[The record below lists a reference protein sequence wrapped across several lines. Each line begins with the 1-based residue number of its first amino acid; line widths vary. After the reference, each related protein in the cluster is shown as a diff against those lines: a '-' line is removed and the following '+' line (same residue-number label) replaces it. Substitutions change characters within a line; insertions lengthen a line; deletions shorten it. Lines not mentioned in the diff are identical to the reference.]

1 MMKSTYAIKKL
12 VPQLVVICTILMLLI
27 SCDKVVNDYTYLPNA
42 SIPKVTTEI
51 LKQLYPDVSSFIL
64 KPLED
69 NKIWQSNFVASSGKV
84 VSLLDYQG
92 EIIDINPL
100 VGTTKDLPTA
110 IRQDLLSNYPS
121 AHIIKFYDVVQSTTQ
136 VSGYK
141 LTIQNSDETS
151 VNLYY
156 DANATFIRK
165 EFITPSL
172 ITGVLLSST
181 EVISYDANIPKVIKD
196 FIAKNN
202 VKSANIIL
210 YTLTTKDYQLRL
222 NFRELMD
229 GTAQSSEII
238 LSSTGS
244 ILQWNTANETKIS
257 YTLLSKSNLPVD
269 ANNYLNTTLSGSLI
283 DYAVTVQSFGKNKT
297 HYIATKKGEKELYLL
312 IDEEGLQAN
321 VSIIRMAILTAN
333 DLPASLKTELNALF
347 TNWSLTKIRVIYE
360 PYSQKETNP
369 ITDKVNHY
377 QLEVTQGNHSYSVRF
392 DKDGNLIFSYQL

>member
-1 MMKSTYAIKKL
+1 MKSTYAIKKL
-12 VPQLVVICTILMLLI
+12 VLQLVTVFAILILLQ
-27 SCDKVVNDYTYLPNA
+27 SCDKVVNDYTYLTNP

-51 LKQLYPDVSSFIL
+51 LKQLYPDVSSFVL

-69 NKIWQSNFVASSGKV
+69 DKIWQSDFVASSGKV

-100 VGTTKDLPTA
+100 VGATKDLPTA

-165 EFITPSL
+165 ELITPSL
-172 ITGVLLSST
+172 ITSVLLSST

-222 NFRELMD
+222 NFRELM
-229 GTAQSSEII
+229 GATAQSSEII

-269 ANNYLNTTLSGSLI
+269 ANNYLNTSLSGSLI

-312 IDEEGLQAN
+312 VDEEGFQAN

-377 QLEVTQGNHSYSVRF
+377 QLEVTQGNNSYSVRF
-392 DKDGNLIFSYQL
+392 DKDRNLIFSYQL